1 MRRTQTVP
9 DLDRFRIILKAKGLK
24 ATPQRV
30 AVHEAMLA
38 LGHSGAD
45 AVRDWILQNRSVRIT
60 APSVYNILTQL
71 CSIGLY
77 RQFPSM
83 GSRMFFDINTY
94 PHLHIYDRRNDEYK
108 DVQDKELMGMI
119 NSYFKERKYK
129 GYRVDDIEVQL
140 ICRPARNSKKKQQ

>member
-1 MRRTQTVP
+1 MRRTQTAP

-24 ATPQRV
+24 ATPQRI

-38 LGHSGAD
+38 KGHASAD
-45 AVRDWILQNRSVRIT
+45 EVRDWINQNSAVRIT
-60 APSVYNILTQL
+60 APSVYNILSQL
-71 CSIGLY
+71 ASIGLY
-77 RQFPSM
+77 RQFPSI
-83 GSRMFFDINTY
+83 GSKMYFDLNTY

-108 DVQDKELMGMI
+108 DVQDNELMTLV

-140 ICRPARNSKKKQQ
+140 ICRPARNSKKKQI